1 MATDKI
7 TFDQLPQ
14 AIYSLTCEVQ
24 ELRKL
29 IEGAAVAPQ
38 AEELLDRKAAA
49 KFLGI
54 AEQTIYQMGDKLPR
68 RKRFGKLVFLR
79 SELEEFVINGNKK
92 DTSNGK

>member
-1 MATDKI
+1 MIEKTI

-29 IEGAAVAPQ
+29 IEGTVPTTQ
-38 AEELLDRKAAA
+38 AEEILDRRAAA

-54 AEQTIYQMGDKLPR
+54 AEQTIYQMGNKLPR
-68 RKRFGKLVFLR
+68 RKRFGKLVFLK
-79 SELEEFVINGNKK
+79 SELEEFIITGKK
-92 DTSNGK
+92 

>member
-1 MATDKI
+1 MTTKPI
-7 TFDQLPQ
+7 TFEQLPQ

-29 IEGAAVAPQ
+29 IEASSPTPQ
-38 AEELLDRKAAA
+38 PEEILDRKAAA

-79 SELEEFVINGNKK
+79 SELEEFVINGKRK
-92 DTSNGK
+92 ELGNGK

>member
-1 MATDKI
+1 MNHKMI
-7 TFDQLPQ
+7 TFEQLPQ

-29 IEGAAVAPQ
+29 IESSTPVPN
-38 AEELLDRKAAA
+38 AEEILDRKAAA

-54 AEQTIYQMGDKLPR
+54 AEQTIYQLGDRLPR

-79 SELEEFVINGNKK
+79 SELEQFIITGKK
-92 DTSNGK
+92 

>member
-1 MATDKI
+1 MTTPI

-29 IEGAAVAPQ
+29 IIEGAGTTVKP
-38 AEELLDRKAAA
+38 EEILDRKAAA

-54 AEQTIYQMGDKLPR
+54 AEQTIYQMGNKLPR

-79 SELEEFVINGNKK
+79 SELEEFVINGKK
-92 DTSNGK
+92 

>member
-1 MATDKI
+1 MPITPI
-7 TFDQLPQ
+7 TFEQLPQ

-29 IEGAAVAPQ
+29 IEGTTPAAKS
-38 AEELLDRKAAA
+38 EEILDRKAAA

-54 AEQTIYQMGDKLPR
+54 AEQTIYQMGDRLPR

-92 DTSNGK
+92 GVNNGK

>member
-1 MATDKI
+1 MAQTLI

-29 IEGAAVAPQ
+29 IEGAAPSTQ
-38 AEELLDRKAAA
+38 AEEILDRKSAA

-54 AEQTIYQMGDKLPR
+54 AEQTIYQMGNKLPR
-68 RKRFGKLVFLR
+68 RKRFGKLIFLK
-79 SELEEFVINGNKK
+79 SELEEFIINGKK
-92 DTSNGK
+92 